1 MKEVKRLF
9 AVFLLYFPVA
19 GQSDWRLLQKSG
31 GNVEKQSGAKSFYL
45 RSRNRRAIV
54 EKQP

>member
-1 MKEVKRLF
+1 MLKPSVIVKEVKRLF

-31 GNVEKQSGAKSFYL
+31 GNVEKGGKKFRY
-45 RSRNRRAIV
+45 
-54 EKQP
+54 EE